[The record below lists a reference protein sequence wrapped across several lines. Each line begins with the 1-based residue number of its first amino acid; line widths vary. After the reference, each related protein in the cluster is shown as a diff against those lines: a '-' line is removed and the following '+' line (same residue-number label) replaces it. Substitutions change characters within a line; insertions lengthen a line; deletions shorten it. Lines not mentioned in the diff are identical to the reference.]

1 MRPVPLTTL
10 AQSILA
16 EHLRAGD
23 LAIDATA
30 GNGHDTEF
38 LVKCVG
44 SGGCVWAFDIQTQAI
59 AATEHRLTQLRLT
72 HSQEIEGGIGDV
84 KLIQRSHAEMAEV
97 LPQEVV
103 GQVSAVMFNL
113 GYLPGGDKAVTTVAA
128 ETLAALAISLD
139 VLAPRGLMTVML
151 YPGHPVGEI
160 ETRAVL
166 EWSETLGDAWRAEVM
181 RSPESRPTSPVLLV
195 VRRINPRPVF
205 RERVAR
211 SAG

>member
-30 GNGHDTEF
+30 GNGYDTEF
-38 LVKCVG
+38 LAKCVG
-44 SGGCVWAFDIQTQAI
+44 PGGCVWAFDIQQQAI

-72 HSQEIEGGIGDV
+72 QRQEFEGGIGEV

-97 LPQEVV
+97 LPKEVV

-128 ETLAALAISLD
+128 ETLAALAIALN
-139 VLAPRGLMTVML
+139 VLAPQGLMTVML
-151 YPGHPVGEI
+151 YPGHPAGEI

-166 EWSETLGDAWRAEVM
+166 EWSETLGEAWRAEVM

-195 VRRINPRPVF
+195 VRG
-205 RERVAR
+205 RV
-211 SAG
+211 